1 MALDILL
8 FDHIPDSVTFL
19 VSQLKLH
26 ILAVYGSDNRAYF
39 RSKFFKTGVLVY
51 VRNRSGEQVAVC

>member
-26 ILAVYGSDNRAYF
+26 ILAVYGSYNRTCF
-39 RSKFFKTGVLVY
+39 RCEFFKTGVLVY
-51 VRNRSGEQVAVC
+51 IRKRSGEQVAVR